1 VVFFRVKKWDDSYVG
16 IDWSGDKSNFQKG
29 ISVSQYVKGTKVP
42 PTIKP
47 KKNYGLE
54 LTYLNG

>member
-1 VVFFRVKKWDDSYVG
+1 MEFDSYVG

-29 ISVSQYVKGTKVP
+29 ISFSQCVKGIKVP
-42 PTIKP
+42 TMIKP
-47 KKNYGLE
+47 KKSYGLE